1 MNNVYKELELI
12 KNIIE
17 KLDEV
22 VTDVLNHNEI
32 IFFKGVLN
40 SYISELESEITLTMT
55 IDEITNEI
63 EKEIEIAEFAEVVE
77 DTCQSVS
84 VELLK
89 NVLRILYQI
98 QEKS

>member
-1 MNNVYKELELI
+1 MKNIYNEIKI
-12 KNIIE
+12 MKNIIE

-55 IDEITNEI
+55 IDEITNKI
-63 EKEIEIAEFAEVVE
+63 EKEIELAEYVDE
-77 DTCQSVS
+77 DSCSSVS

>member
-1 MNNVYKELELI
+1 MKNIYNEIKI
-12 KNIIE
+12 MKNIIE

-55 IDEITNEI
+55 IDEITNKI
-63 EKEIEIAEFAEVVE
+63 EKEIELAEYVDE
-77 DTCQSVS
+77 DSCSRFF
-84 VELLK
+84 LNLIK
-89 NVLRILYQI
+89 NA
-98 QEKS
+98 

>member
-1 MNNVYKELELI
+1 MKNIYNEI
-12 KNIIE
+12 KIMENIIE

-40 SYISELESEITLTMT
+40 SYISELESKITPTMT
-55 IDEITNEI
+55 IDEIKEEI
-63 EKEIEIAEFAEVVE
+63 EKEIEIAEFAE
-77 DTCQSVS
+77 DICSSVS

>member
-1 MNNVYKELELI
+1 MKNIYNEIKI
-12 KNIIE
+12 MKNIIE

-32 IFFKGVLN
+32 IFLKRVLN
-40 SYISELESEITLTMT
+40 DYLSALESEITLTMT
-55 IDEITNEI
+55 IDEIKEEI
-63 EKEIEIAEFAEVVE
+63 EKQIEMAEYVDE
-77 DTCQSVS
+77 DTCSNVS
-84 VELLK
+84 VELLN